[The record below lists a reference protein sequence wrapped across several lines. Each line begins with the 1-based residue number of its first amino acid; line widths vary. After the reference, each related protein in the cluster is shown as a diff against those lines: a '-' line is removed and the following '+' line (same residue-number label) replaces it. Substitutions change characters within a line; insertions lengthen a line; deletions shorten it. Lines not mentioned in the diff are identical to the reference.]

1 MTIYKI
7 YVIIKYNNKEQQKP
21 YFRKVRCNIENLRTR
36 EKVLGVTICLF
47 AVTVIA
53 TYFSWLLGFQGFL
66 LVGKIEVPIL
76 IQSFVSSMLFYAT
89 FLPLA
94 GISLNEYS
102 LKLIGLTLPFM
113 IIASIVC
120 SIITET
126 FFMSMIAPVIYILL
140 IGLLRKDFKNTFKR
154 NIVTDIIVILY
165 QIPTLFVK
173 LNFLPLNQ
181 NNVPT
186 FQQWAYTV
194 DFVVFMI
201 ILFLFGGG
209 IVHGK
214 YLFSTKSKETNGCCN
229 ENSEI
234 FKEFNSLGKCERA
247 FTMVLFFGIQI
258 LQLIIILLICN
269 LIGSITMKL
278 LVIMASFLLHGLFL
292 KERWHSNSIIVCTLL
307 SSSMFFVAASLT
319 PSFFT
324 FQLIPIIMGLL
335 LVYSLY
341 KIKIMQDKK
350 TFTKWK
356 ENIKEFTQGK
366 YANIAN
372 QKEVALAKGLS
383 KRDLM
388 LLNYRYTVN
397 DEFAQLLA
405 KLSPWNDGKF
415 IKIEQDSEEEDPL

>member
-1 MTIYKI
+1 M
-7 YVIIKYNNKEQQKP
+7 
-21 YFRKVRCNIENLRTR
+21 RCNIENLRTR

-66 LVGKIEVPIL
+66 LVGNINVSYT
-76 IQSFVSSMLFYAT
+76 IQYIVNNILFYISFA
-89 FLPLA
+89 PWV
-94 GISLNEYS
+94 GISINEYS
-102 LKLIGLTLPFM
+102 SQLIKFTLPYM
-113 IIASIVC
+113 IISNILSIFCTGTFLASVV
-120 SIITET
+120 
-126 FFMSMIAPVIYILL
+126 MPNIYILVLGL
-140 IGLLRKDFKNTFKR
+140 IRKDFKGTFKR
-154 NIVTDIIVILY
+154 NFITVTILVLY
-165 QIPTLFVK
+165 QILASFLK
-173 LNFLPLNQ
+173 LNTIPLNQ
-181 NNVPT
+181 NNFSV
-186 FQQWAYTV
+186 FQQWAFTV
-194 DFVVFMI
+194 DYI
-201 ILFLFGGG
+201 IFAIVLFLFGGG
-209 IVHGK
+209 YYSSNK
-214 YLFSTKSKETNGCCN
+214 QSFNAKSQETNDSGD
-229 ENSEI
+229 ESSKI
-234 FKEFNSLGKCERA
+234 FKEFSSLSKWERT
-247 FTMVLFFGIQI
+247 FTMILFFGIQV
-258 LQLIIILLICN
+258 LQMIIILLICN
-269 LIGSITMKL
+269 LVGAMSLKFLI
-278 LVIMASFLLHGLFL
+278 IMASFLIHGIFL

-356 ENIKEFTQGK
+356 ETIKEFTQGK

-383 KRDLM
+383 KRDLT

-397 DEFAQLLA
+397 DEFAQLLT

-415 IKIEQDSEEEDPL
+415 IKIEQDSNEEDPP

>member
-1 MTIYKI
+1 M
-7 YVIIKYNNKEQQKP
+7 
-21 YFRKVRCNIENLRTR
+21 RCNIENLRTR

-66 LVGKIEVPIL
+66 LVGDINVSYT
-76 IQSFVSSMLFYAT
+76 IQYIINNILFYIT
-89 FLPLA
+89 FVPLV
-94 GISLNEYS
+94 GISINEYS
-102 LKLIGLTLPFM
+102 SELIKFTLPYMVISNILTIF
-113 IIASIVC
+113 C
-120 SIITET
+120 SGT
-126 FFMSMIAPVIYILL
+126 MLVSMIMPSIYILILGL
-140 IGLLRKDFKNTFKR
+140 IRKDFKGTFKR
-154 NIVTDIIVILY
+154 NIIISSIIIVY
-165 QIPTLFVK
+165 QVLASFAK
-173 LNFLPLNQ
+173 LNILPLNQ
-181 NNVPT
+181 NDLSV
-186 FQQWAYTV
+186 FQQW
-194 DFVVFMI
+194 VFTIDHIIFLI

-209 IVHGK
+209 YYSSSK
-214 YLFSTKSKETNGCCN
+214 YFLCSKSQKTNDSCN
-229 ENSEI
+229 ESSEI
-234 FKEFNSLGKCERA
+234 FKEFNSLSKWERT
-247 FTMVLFFGIQI
+247 FTIVLFFGIQI
-258 LQLIIILLICN
+258 LQTIIILLICN
-269 LIGSITMKL
+269 LVGNITFKL
-278 LVIMASFLLHGLFL
+278 LIIMVSFVIHGLFL

-350 TFTKWK
+350 TFAKWK

-383 KRDLM
+383 KRDLT

-397 DEFAQLLA
+397 DEFAQLLT
-405 KLSPWNDGKF
+405 KLSPWNDGNF
-415 IKIEQDSEEEDPL
+415 IKIEQDSDEEDPP